1 MEHTLSHLDG
11 EGNARMVDVG
21 GKENTP
27 RYAAAQARVTM
38 EPATL
43 EAILSHGVKK
53 GDVFAC
59 ARLAGITAAKRT
71 ADLIPL
77 CHPIPLDRVE
87 VSLEPLGETQVRI
100 TAKVST
106 LWRTGVEMEAM
117 TAASA
122 AALTIYDMCK
132 GIDRGMEVGPVVL
145 LEKSGGRSGH
155 FVRKPQGDGDGHG

>member
-1 MEHTLSHLDG
+1 MEQTFSHLDEG
-11 EGNARMVDVG
+11 GNARMVDVG
-21 GKENTP
+21 GKENTL
-27 RYAAAQARVTM
+27 RYAAAQALVTM

-43 EAILSHGVKK
+43 DAILAHGLKK

-71 ADLIPL
+71 AEWIPL
-77 CHPIPLDRVE
+77 CHPIPLDSVE
-87 VSLEPLGETQVRI
+87 VSLEPLGENQVRI
-100 TAKVST
+100 LSKVRT
-106 LWRTGVEMEAM
+106 VWRTGVEMEAM

-132 GIDRGMEVGPVVL
+132 GIDRGMEIGPVVL

-155 FVRKPQGDGDGHG
+155 FVRDGDGHA